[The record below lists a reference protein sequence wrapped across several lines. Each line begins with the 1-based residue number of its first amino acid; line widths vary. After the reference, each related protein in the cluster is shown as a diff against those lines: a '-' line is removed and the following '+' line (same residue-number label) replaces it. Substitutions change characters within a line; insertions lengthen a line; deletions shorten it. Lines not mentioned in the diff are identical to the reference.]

1 PFMQSVGLVGKESV
15 VVELTGV
22 FDDGAMI
29 NAIDASAFDGL
40 KDRLCPLVPSGRR
53 MRMADG
59 RLVPSLGV
67 WEGDVSLG
75 GVGGVGGRAKFEV
88 FHSGGAW
95 SLLFGKPL
103 LRSFRAT
110 HSYDTDMVEVP
121 RADGSTLILSN

>member
-1 PFMQSVGLVGKESV
+1 MQTVGLVGAAGEV
-15 VVELTGV
+15 VDLTGV

-29 NAIDASAFDGL
+29 NAIDATAFEVL
-40 KDRLCPLVPSGRR
+40 RSCLHPLVLLGRR

-67 WEGDVSLG
+67 WEGDVWLG
-75 GVGGVGGRAKFEV
+75 RGKEEGVKGWARFEV

-103 LRSFRAT
+103 LCSFCA
-110 HSYDTDMVEVP
+110 HHDYESDTVD
-121 RADGSTLILSN
+121 I